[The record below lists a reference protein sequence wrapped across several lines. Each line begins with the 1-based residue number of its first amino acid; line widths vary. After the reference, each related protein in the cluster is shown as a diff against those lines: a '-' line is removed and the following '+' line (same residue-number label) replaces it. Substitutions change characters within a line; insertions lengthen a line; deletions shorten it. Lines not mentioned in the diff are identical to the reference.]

1 MILQIICRYK
11 RIFQWWNDPWSYRIF
26 RVDRTILLIKKKKT
40 FLKRI
45 KRYIRK
51 IYIRRS
57 FWGKN
62 PITFRHSLIRTW
74 QQLPR
79 IYTPWFDSRDRNIG
93 DRCLRGAGVAQC
105 TRANQ
110 PPTAPPFKTIIYLK
124 NARASQAFIPEWR
137 GLLVQGVQRVLQSR
151 SGIIDRTIGD
161 NVNDPFCFTVATN
174 FFFFVARGNKRV
186 FNRWI
191 LYIL

>member
-1 MILQIICRYK
+1 MIRDLQNI
-11 RIFQWWNDPWSYRIF
+11 
-26 RVDRTILLIKKKKT
+26 DRTMFTDGKRDFRWRNKKMYRRKT
-40 FLKRI
+40 DV
-45 KRYIRK
+45 
-51 IYIRRS
+51 RRS
-57 FWGKN
+57 FRGRD

-110 PPTAPPFKTIIYLK
+110 PPTALPFKTIIYLK

-137 GLLVQGVQRVLQSR
+137 GLLVQGGNESSKVDRES
-151 SGIIDRTIGD
+151 STERTIGD

-174 FFFFVARGNKRV
+174 FFFSSLARGNKRF
-186 FNRWI
+186 FNRRI
-191 LYIL
+191 LYIFQI

>member
-1 MILQIICRYK
+1 MRE
-11 RIFQWWNDPWSYRIF
+11 RPDFD
-26 RVDRTILLIKKKKT
+26 
-40 FLKRI
+40 
-45 KRYIRK
+45 
-51 IYIRRS
+51 
-57 FWGKN
+57 
-62 PITFRHSLIRTW
+62 SLIRTW

-110 PPTAPPFKTIIYLK
+110 PPTALPFKTIIYLK

-137 GLLVQGVQRVLQSR
+137 GLLVQRVLQSR

-161 NVNDPFCFTVATN
+161 NVNDPFASLLQQTIFFSRDTWRQKIFLTVRSFIFSKYN
-174 FFFFVARGNKRV
+174 N
-186 FNRWI
+186 NNNNNI
-191 LYIL
+191 L